1 MERELFFLEV
11 FENFDENFSEPHRL
25 HRDGLVF
32 VGHLEGHFGL
42 WSGAV
47 SRLVSKHQLIHD
59 RPKKNSNMEKACH
72 QLIHGS
78 FLVRNLSWLNWDFL
92 AICSILTSI
101 VVFFLD
107 DLGRTSFLLHRWWVQ
122 YWNPNHLSFE
132 SVWGLRIWELRHWR
146 GKNKIT
152 RQYTG
157 GFKTNPQEF
166 PNRSLPPNPLNP
178 EMQHLLPFHFGE
190 KNFFE

>member
-1 MERELFFLEV
+1 MEQWVVLPGYIY

-32 VGHLEGHFGL
+32 LGTLRGTLGFE
-42 WSGAV
+42 AET
-47 SRLVSKHQLIHD
+47 RLVSKHQLIHG
-59 RPKKNSNMEKACH
+59 RPQKISKMEKACH

-78 FLVRNLSWLNWDFL
+78 FLGRNLSWLNWDFL
-92 AICSILTSI
+92 AIRCILTSI

-107 DLGRTSFLLHRWWVQ
+107 DLGRTSFLLRFWWVYQ

-146 GKNKIT
+146 EKNKIT
-152 RQYTG
+152 RQYAG
-157 GFKTNPQEF
+157 GFQNKSRRIPQ
-166 PNRSLPPNPLNP
+166 
-178 EMQHLLPFHFGE
+178 
-190 KNFFE
+190 